1 MKYNINSQYGGSVT
15 RQKSTTD
22 NPVTYIKVYY
32 MTEGTDVTVHNIEEG
47 CSIIWEF

>member
-1 MKYNINSQYGGSVT
+1 MTYAISSPYEEKMIHPKG
-15 RQKSTTD
+15 TTD

-32 MTEGTDVTVHNIEEG
+32 MTEGTDVTVHNVEEG